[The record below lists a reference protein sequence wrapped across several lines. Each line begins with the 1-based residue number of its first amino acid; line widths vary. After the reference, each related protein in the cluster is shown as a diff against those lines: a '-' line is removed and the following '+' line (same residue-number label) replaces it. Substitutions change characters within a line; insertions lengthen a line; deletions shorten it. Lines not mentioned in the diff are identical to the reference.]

1 MTVPKNTPS
10 TAPPFTFSMIWLLFL
25 SSRLMLLLAFP
36 PENLIAYGD
45 FPYYF
50 DLAALTEQGFY
61 PFVDY
66 WQEYPPLFPYINI
79 IIYNLA
85 GQAVKNHIWLLAFIL
100 LVVDSGNL
108 YLLYRLALLLRGP
121 ARALQVA
128 WIYTAIF
135 VPTIFIFRSF
145 DTITTFFILLA
156 LYGLLKQKPTMLGLA
171 LGLGAMVKIVPV
183 ILVAAIWRMRG
194 MKSAI
199 VYGLVALVISGLIL
213 APLFFLNSKMTTAS
227 LLAQPSKSS
236 YQTIWAL
243 IDGNETTGSFGPLA
257 DHFDPAKAT
266 QPLNNPARIPT
277 WLTFIPFG
285 LLGFYLLTRPRR
297 LSDEK
302 KDGVIFTTLT
312 FTIFFLWSPGWSPQ
326 WQTFFIPLLLLALPE
341 KRAILFIVILGFI
354 NFLEWPVILSRG
366 LTTLLSITILART
379 FILALLTIEL
389 YRLLMPGIIGPAK
402 NYISPERA

>member
-1 MTVPKNTPS
+1 
-10 TAPPFTFSMIWLLFL
+10 MIWLLFV

-36 PENLIAYGD
+36 PEHLIAYGD
-45 FPYYF
+45 FPYYV
-50 DLAALTEQGFY
+50 DLAALTERGVY

-66 WQEYPPLFPYINI
+66 WQEYPPLFPYLNI
-79 IIYNLA
+79 LVYNLA
-85 GQAVKNHIWLLAFIL
+85 GQAAKNHILLLAFVML
-100 LVVDSGNL
+100 LVDSGNL
-108 YLLYRLALLLRGP
+108 YLVYRLALMERGP
-121 ARALQVA
+121 ARALQTA

-135 VPTIFIFRSF
+135 VPTFFLFRSF

-156 LYGLLKQKPTMLGLA
+156 LYGLLKRKTITLGLA

-183 ILVAAIWRMRG
+183 ILVATIWRMRG
-194 MKSAI
+194 LKPALI
-199 VYGLVALVISGLIL
+199 YGLVAVVISGLIL
-213 APLFFLNSKMTTAS
+213 APFFFLNGTMTTAS

-236 YQTIWAL
+236 YQTVWAL
-243 IDGNETTGSFGPLA
+243 IDGNDTTGSFGPLP

-285 LLGFYLLTRPRR
+285 LLGLYLLTRPRR

-302 KDGVIFTTLT
+302 RDGLIFTTLT

-341 KRAILFIVILGFI
+341 KRAILFIIILGFI
-354 NFLEWPVILSRG
+354 NFLEWPIILSRG
-366 LTTLLSITILART
+366 LTNLLPITILART
-379 FILALLTIEL
+379 FVLILLAIEL
-389 YRLLMPGIIGPAK
+389 YRLLTPGSVGPTQS
-402 NYISPERA
+402 YTVPERA